1 MDEEKD
7 EEVTRIPP
15 VSPQEKLM
23 NVEVISTGK
32 KGEGVAKYEGYIIFI
47 EGAKVGEKVD
57 ITIDKVFKNFALANI
72 LKEEEENEGDE
83 TNE

>member
-1 MDEEKD
+1 MDEEK
-7 EEVTRIPP
+7 EEVVRIPP
-15 VSPQEKLM
+15 VSPQEKLI

-57 ITIDKVFKNFALANI
+57 ITIEKVFKNFALASI
-72 LKEEEENEGDE
+72 FKEKEEKEGDE
-83 TNE
+83 